1 MTWHMQQE
9 VRVKMMTGCSDMRRL
24 IRVSVD
30 SSMSMDKEDEE
41 GELELELDM
50 MLDGVSLRFC
60 SIYRLLC

>member
-1 MTWHMQQE
+1 
-9 VRVKMMTGCSDMRRL
+9 MMTGCSDMRRL